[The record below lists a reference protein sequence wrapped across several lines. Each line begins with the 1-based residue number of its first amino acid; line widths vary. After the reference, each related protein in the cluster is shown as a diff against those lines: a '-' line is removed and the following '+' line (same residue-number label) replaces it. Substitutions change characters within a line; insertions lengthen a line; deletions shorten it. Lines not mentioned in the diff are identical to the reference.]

1 MVTDQIFQISK
12 PGFINKKIQSMKLK
26 RLLALLQVIFAL
38 TVSLNVFA
46 QQVTVKGK
54 ITDSK
59 TSLPLAGATIKVK
72 NGGASAVSDANGTF
86 TIKAPSSE
94 SVISITYVGYKVYE
108 TKVGTGDLSI
118 QLESSG
124 ADLNEVVV
132 IGYGTQ
138 LKRKTTGSMATI
150 DMPKIAELPVSNLAE
165 ALKGQIPGLNVSGG
179 SQRPGENATLSIRQ
193 NFGYSKDGNSQV
205 PLVVIDDII
214 QLDPNTGLPTLEQF
228 NNLDPSQVES
238 ITVLRDASAAIYGS
252 RASQG
257 AIIVKT
263 KRGKIGAPKISY
275 SGKFEM
281 NDAVSHGKMMS
292 AYEYGIFTNRY
303 GRSAGWTASNM
314 FDNNELESLKTL
326 NYDWLKEA
334 WSAGGAMQHSIDV
347 SGGAERATYFAGA
360 SFYTQKPNLGSQDY
374 KKWSFRSGI
383 DVKVANGLKF
393 SATLGVNNAKI
404 EKSFTKTSVNDG
416 SYTSGSEQT
425 DYVALLHMPKY
436 IPWQYSV
443 SGVTNYTSPALGTF
457 RANTTPVGQNN
468 ISGWNYFAMLNN
480 GSYTRDDNNSYST
493 SLSLNYEVPYV
504 KGLSLKAT
512 YGYNYSI
519 SNSDQAM
526 LGVILSI
533 QKNTNTTGL
542 HLYKDSAALWFTAL
556 NNNRSTVR
564 FSDVM
569 GKVQQGNFF
578 VNYDR
583 KFGLHSISA
592 MVSVEKGI
600 QNYVKNFQIYD
611 NPNYGA
617 FNGSSPSAGTLNV
630 SNSFV
635 FKTDFGS
642 LGYLGRLDYDYD
654 GKYMVQFAFREDA
667 STKFSPDHYWG
678 FFPGVSAGWVISSE
692 KWFPK
697 QLDWVNFLKI
707 RGSVAK
713 TGKDNVKAWRWM
725 QTMSYAADKAFTF
738 GSNGGAIG
746 PALTPDAAPNPDL
759 MWDTDIKKNIGFDIA
774 LLNSRLTFTYDRYLD
789 NNRGLLMTMASMVGV
804 PVTVGGGFAEQ
815 NYGNV
820 KAWGSEY
827 SLTWRDKVKNFG
839 YSVGINFGRSDNEIT
854 KWYDVAFNY
863 PSLIKEQVG
872 SSTNRPTYGFTT
884 WKNTSSGDGMLRT
897 DADIDAYWSYLSAY
911 ATAAGTTPE
920 YLGITTKAG
929 LKKGMLAYVDLAGA
943 LDANK
948 KTIAGP
954 NGKILAEQDYTVLSK
969 RNSNYGIVTNINLSW
984 KSISLNTQIAT
995 SWGGFTSVDYIKQST
1010 SSSQMFWAKESYL
1023 NDMYDSTDNPN
1034 GKWPNVAQ
1042 YDYNNQNSDFWKI
1055 SSFRSFVRSLSVAY
1069 SLPKKITSKMHMEAL
1084 RFSLAGFNLWD
1095 FHNPYPDKYRNMFDD
1110 PKVSYPTLRTWALG
1124 INATF

>member
-1 MVTDQIFQISK
+1 
-12 PGFINKKIQSMKLK
+12 MKQK
-26 RLLALLQVIFAL
+26 RLLALLQVIIAL
-38 TVSLNVFA
+38 TVSLNLYA
-46 QQVTVKGK
+46 QVTVKGK
-54 ITDSK
+54 IVDSK
-59 TSLPLAGATIKVK
+59 TSTPLAGATIKVK
-72 NGGASAVSDANGTF
+72 NGTASAVSDANGLF
-86 TIKAPSSE
+86 TIKAPSAE
-94 SVISITYVGYKVYE
+94 SVITVTYVGYKVYE
-108 TKVGTGDLSI
+108 TRVGSGNIII

-124 ADLNEVVV
+124 SDLNEVVV
-132 IGYGTQ
+132 VGYGTQ

-165 ALKGQIPGLNVSGG
+165 ALKGQIPGLSVTGG

-193 NFGYSKDGNSQV
+193 NFGYSKDGNSQI

-214 QLDPNTGLPTLEQF
+214 QLDPNTGLPTLDQF

-238 ITVLRDASAAIYGS
+238 ITVLRDAAAAIYGS

-281 NDAVSHGKMMS
+281 NDAVSHGKSMS

-303 GRSAGWTASNM
+303 GRSDGTWAAGNM
-314 FDNNELESLKTL
+314 FDSSELIALKSL

-334 WSAGGAMQHSIDV
+334 WKPGGAMQHSIDV
-347 SGGAERATYFAGA
+347 SGGAERATYFAGV
-360 SFYTQKPNLGSQDY
+360 SFYTQSPNLGSQDY

-383 DVKVANGLKF
+383 DVKVTNGLKF
-393 SATLGVNNAKI
+393 SATVGVNNSKV
-404 EKSFTKTSVNDG
+404 EKSFTKTSLSDG

-436 IPWQYSV
+436 IPWQYTV
-443 SGVTNYTSPALGTF
+443 NGVTNYTSPALGSYRVGTG
-457 RANTTPVGQNN
+457 PSGQNN
-468 ISGWNYFAMLNN
+468 ISGWNYFAMLNS
-480 GSYTRDDNNSYST
+480 GSFTKDDNNSYST
-493 SLSLNYEVPYV
+493 SLSLNYDVPFL

-519 SNSDQAM
+519 TNSDQAM
-526 LGVILSI
+526 LGVILSL
-533 QKNTNTTGL
+533 QTKTNSAGL
-542 HLYKDSAALWFTAL
+542 HLYKDSAALWVTQL

-583 KFGLHSISA
+583 KFGLHNISA
-592 MVSVEKGI
+592 MVSVEKGL

-617 FNGSSPSAGTLNV
+617 FNGSSPSAGTLNI
-630 SNSFV
+630 SNSYV
-635 FKTDFGS
+635 FKTDFGN
-642 LGYLGRLDYDYD
+642 LGYIGRLDYDYD
-654 GKYMVQFAFREDA
+654 GRYMVQFAFREDA
-667 STKFSPDHYWG
+667 STKFSPDHYWA
-678 FFPGVSAGWVISSE
+678 FFPSVSAGWVVTSE

-697 QLDWVNFLKI
+697 QLDWLNFLKI
-707 RGSVAK
+707 RVSAAK

-759 MWDTDIKKNIGFDIA
+759 MWDTDIKKNIGIDIA
-774 LLNSRLTFTYDRYLD
+774 LFRNRLSFTYDRYLD
-789 NNRGLLMTMASMVGV
+789 NNRGLLMTMASAVGV
-804 PVTVGGGFAEQ
+804 PISVGGGFAEK
-815 NYGNV
+815 NFGNI

-827 SLTWRDKVKNFG
+827 SLTWRDKVRDFG
-839 YSVGINFGRSDNEIT
+839 YSIGINFGRSDNTIT

-863 PSLIKEQVG
+863 PNLVKEQVG
-872 SSTNRPTYGFTT
+872 SSTIRPTYGFIT
-884 WKNTSSGDGMLRT
+884 WKNTSGGDGILRT
-897 DADIDAYWSYLSAY
+897 DADIDAYWNYLTEI

-920 YLGITTKAG
+920 YLGIITKSSMR
-929 LKKGMLAYVDLAGA
+929 KGMLAYADLAGD
-943 LDANK
+943 LDATK
-948 KTIAGP
+948 KTIAAP
-954 NGKILAEQDYTVLSK
+954 NGKIKEDQDYAMLAK
-969 RNSNYGIVTNINLSW
+969 RNSNYGFTTNINLTW
-984 KSISLNTQIAT
+984 KGVSINSQVAT
-995 SWGGFTSVDYIKQST
+995 SWGGYNRIDYIKQST
-1010 SSSQMFWAKESYL
+1010 SSGQMFWTKESYL
-1023 NDMYDSTDNPN
+1023 NDMYDFTDNIN

-1042 YDYNNQNSDFWKI
+1042 YSYNNQNSDFWQI
-1055 SSFRSFVRSLSVAY
+1055 SNFRCFVRSLSVAY
-1069 SLPKKITSKMHMEAL
+1069 GLPKSITTKMHMEAL
-1084 RFSLAGFNLWD
+1084 RFSLAGYNLWD
-1095 FHNPYPDKYRNMFDD
+1095 FYNPYPDKYRNMFDD